1 MATAHS
7 HSEFDHLIESWQ
19 LPDGTRVTI
28 RPIRPDDLALETAF
42 VDGLSHEASYNR
54 LFSPRHLQPE
64 ELWRFTHIDYER
76 EMALIATACVDGR
89 ERQIAVARYVRDD
102 EAGHEQAAEAAF
114 AIVVGD
120 EWQGTGLGTRLMRK
134 LIATAKAA
142 GVRRLADV
150 TLSTNEGMRAL
161 SRKLGFTV
169 KRDPRDATITRLTLD
184 L

>member
-1 MATAHS
+1 MATAHT
-7 HSEFDHLIESWQ
+7 HSEFDHLIERWQ
-19 LPDGTRVTI
+19 LPDGTPVTI
-28 RPIRPDDLALETAF
+28 RPIRPDDLAIETAF
-42 VDGLSHEASYNR
+42 VNGLSHDASYNR

-76 EMALIATACVDGR
+76 EMALIATACMDGR
-89 ERQIAVARYVRDD
+89 EQQRAVARYVRNEEDT
-102 EAGHEQAAEAAF
+102 EAAF

-120 EWQGTGLGTRLMRK
+120 AWQGTGLGTRLMRK
-134 LIATAKAA
+134 LIAAARAA

-161 SRKLGFTV
+161 SRKLGFTIQ
-169 KRDPRDATITRLTLD
+169 RDPHDATVTNLTLD

>member
-1 MATAHS
+1 MATAHT

-19 LPDGTRVTI
+19 LPDGTPVTI
-28 RPIRPDDLALETAF
+28 RPIRPDDLAIETAF
-42 VDGLSHEASYNR
+42 VERLSPEAGYNR

-76 EMALIATACVDGR
+76 EMALIATACIDGR
-89 ERQIAVARYVRDD
+89 EQQLAVARYVRNGQDT
-102 EAGHEQAAEAAF
+102 EAAF

-120 EWQGTGLGTRLMRK
+120 KSQGSGLGTHLMHK
-134 LIATAKAA
+134 LIAAAKAA

-161 SRKLGFTV
+161 SRKLGFTI
-169 KRDPRDATITRLTLD
+169 KRDPGDATITNLTLD

>member
-1 MATAHS
+1 MATVHT
-7 HSEFDHLIESWQ
+7 HGEFDHLIESWQ
-19 LPDGTRVTI
+19 LPDGTPVTI
-28 RPIRPDDLALETAF
+28 RPIRPDDLAIETAF
-42 VDGLSHEASYNR
+42 IEGLSPEAGYNR

-76 EMALIATACVDGR
+76 EMALIATACIAGCER
-89 ERQIAVARYVRDD
+89 ELAVARYVRND
-102 EAGHEQAAEAAF
+102 EDTEAAF

-120 EWQGTGLGTRLMRK
+120 PWQGTGLGTRLMRS
-134 LIATAKAA
+134 LIAAAKAA

-161 SRKLGFTV
+161 ARKLGFIV